1 MQFRKISES
10 MTDYEAEALL
20 HILLPGSN
28 MKELNR
34 LEESNC
40 VDIIF
45 EFQEREWILTFCPD
59 EIDNISEELN
69 LQNKGIYQVYMLANG
84 YSEYLKD
91 DAEIQAELW
100 RDWIEKAQKNINML
114 YCNKNVK
121 SAEVLTDLENL
132 AVNYRNL
139 QGLIET
145 FGAGAKTTIG
155 DCDISQGIYAISE
168 SLAEQN
174 DYLEQLLNK
183 LIS

>member
-10 MTDYEAEALL
+10 MTDNEAEALL
-20 HILLPGSN
+20 HILLPGSK
-28 MKELNR
+28 MKEINR

-45 EFQEREWILTFCPD
+45 ELQEREWILTFYPD

-69 LQNKGIYQVYMLANG
+69 LENKGIYQVYMLANG
-84 YSEYLKD
+84 YSEYLKE
-91 DAEIQAELW
+91 DAQIQAELW
-100 RDWIEKAQKNINML
+100 KDWIDKAQKNINEIYL
-114 YCNKNVK
+114 NKNVK
-121 SAEVLTDLENL
+121 STEILTDLENL
-132 AVNYRNL
+132 IVNYRNL

-155 DCDISQGIYAISE
+155 DCDISQGIYAIAE

-174 DYLEQLLNK
+174 GYLEQLLNK

>member
-10 MTDYEAEALL
+10 MTDHEAEILL
-20 HILLPGSN
+20 HILLPGSK

-45 EFQEREWILTFCPD
+45 DFQEREWILTFCPD

-69 LQNKGIYQVYMLANG
+69 LENKGIYQVYMLANG
-84 YSEYLKD
+84 YSEYLKE
-91 DAEIQAELW
+91 DAQIQAELW
-100 RDWIEKAQKNINML
+100 RDWIDKAQKNINVL
-114 YCNKNVK
+114 YLNKNVK
-121 SAEVLTDLENL
+121 SAEILTDLENL
-132 AVNYRNL
+132 VVNYRNL

-155 DCDISQGIYAISE
+155 DLCNCREFGRAKW
-168 SLAEQN
+168 LFGTAV
-174 DYLEQLLNK
+174 K
-183 LIS
+183 